1 MRKKKED
8 TIQTVL
14 KKKNKRSRSIRKGG
28 VWQSY

>member
-8 TIQTVL
+8 KIQTVL
-14 KKKNKRSRSIRKGG
+14 KKNKRSRSIRKGG

>member
-8 TIQTVL
+8 KIQTVL
-14 KKKNKRSRSIRKGG
+14 KKNKRSRSIGKGG